1 MVKKRHCN
9 VQRLDSKIMENFGL
23 ENNTSCDL
31 FRCPHICIKKTQ
43 SQQQRWQ
50 QQKICQKKRGE
61 GQRSKIIFNFNLILS
76 ADVESPSF
84 GFTCPSH
91 INSYADKER
100 NYTQVSWPPVIAT
113 DNSGLAPTVTSRG
126 VQVIYYNGKHEVTYN
141 ASDVAG
147 NFKICKFHITV
158 ESKLF

>member
-1 MVKKRHCN
+1 
-9 VQRLDSKIMENFGL
+9 MENFGL

-31 FRCPHICIKKTQ
+31 FKCSHICIYKKKTITTTTITTTKQ
-43 SQQQRWQ
+43 
-50 QQKICQKKRGE
+50 ICQKKRGE
-61 GQRSKIIFNFNLILS
+61 GQRSKIIFNLILF

-84 GFTCPSH
+84 GFTCPSG
-91 INSYADKER
+91 INSYADKGR

>member
-61 GQRSKIIFNFNLILS
+61 GQRSKIIFNLILS

-113 DNSGLAPTVTSRG
+113 DNSGLVPTVTSRG

>member
-1 MVKKRHCN
+1 MYKK
-9 VQRLDSKIMENFGL
+9 KPI
-23 ENNTSCDL
+23 TTTT
-31 FRCPHICIKKTQ
+31 ITTKKNMP
-43 SQQQRWQ
+43 
-50 QQKICQKKRGE
+50 KKRGE